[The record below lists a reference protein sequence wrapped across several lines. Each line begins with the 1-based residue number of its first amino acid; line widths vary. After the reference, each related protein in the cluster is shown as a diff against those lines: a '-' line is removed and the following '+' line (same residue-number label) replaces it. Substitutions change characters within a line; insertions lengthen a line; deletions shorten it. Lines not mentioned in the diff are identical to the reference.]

1 MPKVTFVVNLSEAE
15 RNKLLKIVS
24 SGTASAK
31 RILHANILLALDVN
45 NPDKV
50 SSPVAAERFH
60 VHRQTVQTIRKEYA
74 TNGLEAALSRKKR
87 AKPPIDP
94 KLTGD
99 VEARIISICCSE
111 PPPGYARWTLRLVA
125 EEAVKM
131 EIVASISHVS
141 VGRILKKTNLSL
153 T

>member
-45 NPDKV
+45 NPDKI

-131 EIVASISHVS
+131 EIVPSISHVS

>member
-131 EIVASISHVS
+131 EIVPSISHVS

>member
-45 NPDKV
+45 NPDKI

-74 TNGLEAALSRKKR
+74 TNGLEAALNRKKR

-125 EEAVKM
+125 KEAVKM
-131 EIVASISHVS
+131 EIVPSISHVS

>member
-45 NPDKV
+45 NSDKI

-131 EIVASISHVS
+131 EIVPSISHVS
-141 VGRILKKTNLSL
+141 VGRILKKTNLRL

>member
-131 EIVASISHVS
+131 EIVPSISHVS
-141 VGRILKKTNLSL
+141 VGRILKKRI
-153 T
+153 